1 MNRARALGNFSC
13 LVGNFVFL
21 PVLSRGRNDELQR
34 GSAGGMA
41 KKTKASEAP
50 HLRIRLDTSLLERL
64 EKSRAKA
71 GRTLTGEITDR
82 LEASFK
88 REDMQAYIDATAQ
101 AISERLIAAT
111 AEREKLSRKS
121 L

>member
-1 MNRARALGNFSC
+1 
-13 LVGNFVFL
+13 
-21 PVLSRGRNDELQR
+21 
-34 GSAGGMA
+34 MA

-111 AEREKLSRKS
+111 AEREKIIEEELVKMDIELLPQILPNVPKETIETYVRESMDRRRARRKAK
-121 L
+121 